1 MLEITE
7 QAALREVVQTLENVD
22 ALAASGF
29 RFAFDDVGIAYSHM
43 LHLERVRPAFMK
55 ISQEFGADFHRNDFK
70 AKIVRNVMALAE
82 DIGCDVILEGVEDP
96 RVVDAARAIGIRYV
110 QGFLF
115 GRPQRAGT
123 WV

>member
-1 MLEITE
+1 M
-7 QAALREVVQTLENVD
+7 RGFSEVTNP
-22 ALAASGF
+22 GF

>member
-1 MLEITE
+1 
-7 QAALREVVQTLENVD
+7 
-22 ALAASGF
+22 
-29 RFAFDDVGIAYSHM
+29 
-43 LHLERVRPAFMK
+43 
-55 ISQEFGADFHRNDFK
+55 
-70 AKIVRNVMALAE
+70 MALAE